1 MRRRRRQE
9 ELGETR
15 RLRDG
20 DKDYRFAFKGL
31 KAGKNQVRF
40 QNTGKELHHAL
51 LFPYNKGATLADV
64 KKFVAAEGESGP
76 PPFDGEKGTGTAV
89 IDGGIAQ
96 NVELDLRAGKYVALC
111 FIPTARAARRTWR
124 RACSGGR
131 GQVGASVLR
140 RRRLAQQCAG
150 RLPEDLA
157 PGALGFL
164 LGLEVPHDPAHP
176 RW

>member
-111 FIPTARAARRTWR
+111 FIPDRE
-124 RACSGGR
+124 GG
-131 GQVGASVLR
+131 
-140 RRRLAQQCAG
+140 
-150 RLPEDLA
+150 A
-157 PGALGFL
+157 PHVAKGMLG
-164 LGLEVPHDPAHP
+164 EVEVK
-176 RW
+176 